1 LSFSQGACLGAIVT
15 ILQAAGDKRF
25 ENLKF
30 AILAAG
36 YKSRTEQH
44 QQLYTNT
51 KVNIPTLHEWYY
63 NIYYSLYNL

>member
-51 KVNIPTLHEWYY
+51 KVNIPTLHE
-63 NIYYSLYNL
+63 